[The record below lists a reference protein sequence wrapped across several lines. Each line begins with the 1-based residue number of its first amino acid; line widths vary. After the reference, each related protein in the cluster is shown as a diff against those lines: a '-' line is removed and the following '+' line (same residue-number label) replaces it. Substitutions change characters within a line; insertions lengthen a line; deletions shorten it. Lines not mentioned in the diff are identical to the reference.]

1 MDPRLHVPIAADEL
15 VSRLDAQDQG
25 VCHEDMVNRDI
36 HLVTIQVRREAGTEK
51 PMARASDIQKKAGQQ
66 TSVRHALDLR
76 RHGFGSIEPEIQ
88 GSKKWG
94 GAQRVDRRRADQA
107 MGSRDIPEG
116 ADELPGVRDAME
128 LGGRSAGT
136 LNGYHDQVGR
146 PGQGPGHQCKI

>member
-51 PMARASDIQKKAGQQ
+51 PMARASDIQKKAGQP